1 MNEIKKVE
9 YQENAVFGNPKAAQD
24 GLVSITQKLLNAN
37 IENGYPEVI
46 LKAITGAGKT
56 IIMCKYIEE
65 IYKLDYADP
74 IVFIWLSIG
83 AGGLHFQSADKIR
96 PYLLPNG
103 INVICPENE
112 KDYNTHSFHNKD
124 VLVLN
129 WEKINNMNED
139 RTELISNLLV
149 GEKHN
154 IRSTIKNS
162 PSNTKYI
169 VLVDEFHKNYDT
181 PAYNAIMQIF
191 SPNMILGM
199 TATPTKEQLA
209 NAYDKIIIPTS
220 QVRKSGMIKK
230 GILFNDDVDVSKVN
244 NDTNIGL
251 IETLLQSAT
260 DKRISLE
267 KQYKE
272 MGNNTIP
279 LCLIQL
285 PNGNVNTDIKN
296 IVDGY
301 LHSAIDNGQML
312 REGID
317 YIYWLSNDITNK
329 ELLETINENDVKY
342 LVFKQAVA
350 TGWDCPRA
358 QVLVKLR
365 NKSQTSDTFDLQT
378 IGRILRM
385 PERYFYDNDD
395 LNYSYIYA
403 LDETVKYDAE
413 AVSSFDGVMPNVEIK
428 SNRFIN
434 DTKLFEHVLKTAR
447 YKYSEPLYDF
457 EDLIQDIFDANLS
470 MKNEDLKSIQSQLI
484 ETHVDTD
491 QLEKTI
497 DLTEDD
503 KKTIVYNYTQLNR
516 EYEHLINVDLST
528 PYASASDMKILINN
542 YFNAYLKDIDKND
555 KLKHYEALYKII
567 LLNKTDIINC
577 IKMINQ
583 KMSSSRKRI
592 FEKDEELYRFPVNI
606 KYNTDDIENKKYKK
620 YLYLPCTATDKS
632 FSVPET
638 IFIEHIEK
646 LSSVKWWFKFP
657 DKGPDAL
664 CINYSHGNE
673 GNYENK
679 PTFPDFIVCFGNNG
693 ELNIGIYEIKDSL
706 DTDPTVNEKQIAIDE
721 YKNRLRRKISQLKK
735 EQDIIV
741 SNLDAEVY
749 GGVIRIKVINRNNAT
764 GIIEENTLSK
774 HDELK

>member
-9 YQENAVFGNPKAAQD
+9 YQENAVFGNPKASQD
-24 GLVSITQKLLNAN
+24 GLISITQKLLNAN

-65 IYKLDYADP
+65 IYKLDYDDP

-112 KDYNTHSFHNKD
+112 KDYNTHCFHNKD

-191 SPNMILGM
+191 SPKMILGM

-260 DKRISLE
+260 EKRMNLE

-272 MGNNTIP
+272 MDNNTIP

-296 IVDGY
+296 IVDSY

-329 ELLETINENDVKY
+329 ELLETINENDVRY

-428 SNRFIN
+428 SNKFIN
-434 DTKLFEHVLKTAR
+434 DTKLFEYVLETAR
-447 YKYSEPLYDF
+447 YKYSEPLYEF
-457 EDLIQDIFDANLS
+457 KDLMKDIFDANLT

-484 ETHVDTD
+484 ETHVNTD

-528 PYASASDMKILINN
+528 PYASTTDMRILING
-542 YFNAYLKDIDKND
+542 YFSHYLEDIDKND
-555 KLKHYEALYKII
+555 KVKYYEALYKSI

-577 IKMINQ
+577 VKMMNQ

-592 FEKDEELYRFPVNI
+592 FEKDEEIYRFPVNI
-606 KYNTDDIENKKYKK
+606 KYNTDDTENKKYKK

-646 LSSVKWWFKFP
+646 LNSVKWWFKFP

-679 PTFPDFIVCFGNNG
+679 PTFPDFIVCFENNG
-693 ELNIGIYEIKDSL
+693 ELNIGIYETKDSL

-735 EQDIIV
+735 EQDIVV

-749 GGVIRIKVINRNNAT
+749 GGVIRIKVINRNSAI
-764 GIIEENTLSK
+764 GVIEENTRSK
-774 HDELK
+774 HDELE